1 MHVPCGL
8 NFISIS
14 ALGLFCTT
22 SLLSHYILSSHPPP
36 IVSKKFHLW
45 VVIVSLQ
52 VNLVM
57 RSLVHSSGLLLVLW
71 LRYKARKQVRM
82 IHF

>member
-22 SLLSHYILSSHPPP
+22 SLLSHYILSTHPPP

-52 VNLVM
+52 VNGGAG
-57 RSLVHSSGLLLVLW
+57 LVHSSGLLLVLW
-71 LRYKARKQVRM
+71 FRYKARKQVRM